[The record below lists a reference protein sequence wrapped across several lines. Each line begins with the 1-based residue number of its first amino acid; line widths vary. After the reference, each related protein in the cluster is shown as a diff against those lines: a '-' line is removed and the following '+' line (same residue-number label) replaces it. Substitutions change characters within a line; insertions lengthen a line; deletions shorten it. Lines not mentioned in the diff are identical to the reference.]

1 MLISILFS
9 PSETEGIPSTAM
21 REISLLKNM
30 KHHSIVQ
37 LFDVIV
43 AGGCIYMVFEYLD
56 MDLKKLLDRKK
67 QLLTPKLVKSYMQQ
81 LLDAIDYCHK
91 NRILHRDLKPQN
103 LLLDCA
109 GHIKLADFGLARTF
123 NIPLRAYTHE
133 VITLWYR
140 APEIL
145 LGCKLYSTAVD
156 IWSLGCIFAEMMML
170 RPMFQGDSEIDQLY
184 RIFRQFGTPDETVWK
199 NISQLPDFKDSFP
212 KWEKQQLPNR
222 MYNDN
227 DAVELFT
234 SMTRYDPDQ
243 RISAKDALN
252 HRYFD
257 NVQLIPVQLPLS
269 SGQQPS
275 NTSQYL
281 L

>member
-1 MLISILFS
+1 
-9 PSETEGIPSTAM
+9 M

-67 QLLTPKLVKSYMQQ
+67 ALLTPKLVKSYLHQ
-81 LLDAIDYCHK
+81 LLEAIDYCHL

-145 LGCKLYSTAVD
+145 LGCKLYSTGVD

-184 RIFRQFGTPDETVWK
+184 RIFRQFGTPDETMWK
-199 NISQLPDFKDSFP
+199 NINQLPDFKDTFP
-212 KWEKQQLPNR
+212 KWERQGLPNR
-222 MYNDN
+222 IYSDN
-227 DAVELFT
+227 DAIELFQM
-234 SMTRYDPDQ
+234 MTKYDPDQ
-243 RISAKDALN
+243 RISAKDAIA

-257 NVQLIPVQLPLS
+257 NVVLVPVQLPLS
-269 SGQQPS
+269 TGQQPS

>member
-1 MLISILFS
+1 
-9 PSETEGIPSTAM
+9 M
-21 REISLLKNM
+21 REISLLKNI

-67 QLLTPKLVKSYMQQ
+67 FLLTPKLVKSYLHQM
-81 LLDAIDYCHK
+81 LEALDYCHM
-91 NRILHRDLKPQN
+91 NRILHRDLKVKKNSKFKRSKIILFFQPQN

-145 LGCKLYSTAVD
+145 LGCKLYSTGVD

-170 RPMFQGDSEIDQLY
+170 RPIFQGDSEIDQLY

-199 NISQLPDFKDSFP
+199 SISQLPDYKDSFP
-212 KWEKQQLPNR
+212 KWEKKLLPHR
-222 MYNDN
+222 FYIDSV
-227 DAVELFT
+227 DLFFA
-234 SMTRYDPDQ
+234 MMKYDPDQ
-243 RISAKDALN
+243 RISAKDALKFS
-252 HRYFD
+252 YFD
-257 NVQLIPVQLPLS
+257 DVQLVPVKLPLS
-269 SGQQPS
+269 TGQQPS
-275 NTSQYL
+275 NTNQYML
-281 L
+281 